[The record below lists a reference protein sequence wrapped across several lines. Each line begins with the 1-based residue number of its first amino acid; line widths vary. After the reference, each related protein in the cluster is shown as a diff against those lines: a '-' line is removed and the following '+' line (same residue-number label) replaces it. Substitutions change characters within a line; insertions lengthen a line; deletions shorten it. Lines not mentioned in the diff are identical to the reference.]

1 MGKKAGKAGKVVPP
15 AASEKAEEPV
25 AADPGKAAEEKAAQ
39 SKAGKDEAKKTKP
52 HKPPPEEEAPVE
64 EEAGATEQASEQG
77 DEKQE
82 EEQEDKTSWIE
93 IELVGEDDEGIPGE
107 KYRVTLPDGETV
119 ATGTLDEKGFAR
131 VEGFAKGTCKVCF
144 PDLDK
149 DAWEKI

>member
-1 MGKKAGKAGKVVPP
+1 MGKVGPP
-15 AASEKAEEPV
+15 AAPEKALEPV

-39 SKAGKDEAKKTKP
+39 SKAGDEAKKTKP

-64 EEAGATEQASEQG
+64 EEAGATEQAAEQE
-77 DEKQE
+77 DEQQE
-82 EEQEDKTSWIE
+82 EKEDKTSWIE
-93 IELVGEDDEGIPGE
+93 IELVGEDDVGIPGE

-144 PDLDK
+144 PSLDK